1 MSTYKNLIGK
11 DVNSLTA
18 DPDNDAA
25 EGQIW
30 YNSTVGQFKNLI
42 IGEAW
47 SSGAAMV
54 RQSASAQLNLGTGIQ
69 TAALVAGGY
78 SPYSNLTEEYNGS
91 GWTSGGN
98 LSTARITSGFGTQ
111 TAGVA
116 VGGLTPPNT
125 TTGVSEEYD
134 GSSWTAGGSLNTARS
149 YSGGSGTL
157 TAGVSFGGLTPPFT
171 TSNATEEY
179 NGTAFTSVNNM
190 NVYGRHMGS
199 SGRGPQTATLA
210 FGGGGGPTAPIP
222 ADTNMATTESY
233 DGTNWTA
240 VNSMNTARRALGSA
254 GIQTSALAFGGSTPP
269 NTNATESW
277 DGTNWTT
284 SPATLANARNTPQS
298 IGTSSSALYAG
309 GAAPLF
315 PSGLVEEYTRSINVI
330 SAAAW
335 SSGGNLSTF
344 RYAGAGGGTQTA
356 AFYGGGYPTPSPA
369 ATNVT
374 EEYNGSSWSGGG
386 NMNTARMYTGGSGTL
401 TAGLASGG
409 DQYPSPRFS
418 VKTEEY
424 NGTSWAEQND
434 LPSQNKNMGSCG
446 TQTASLN
453 FGGNTPGA
461 TNVNNLY
468 DGTNWTNTGH
478 NLNTAR
484 YSLRGAGTSTAA
496 LAMGSDSGGN
506 PGTATEEYNG
516 SSWTSVN
523 SSLNSFAAAGSAGTQ
538 TAAATFGG
546 LGPTSTGQVTN
557 NNYDGTTWTTAPGL
571 TMARFYTAMGPI
583 GTQTAAL
590 CVAGNSP
597 SSPASGVATEE
608 FTAESSAL
616 NIKTITTS

>member
-91 GWTSGGN
+91 GWSSGGN

-309 GAAPLF
+309 GATPLF
-315 PSGLVEEYTRSINVI
+315 SSGLVEEYNRSTNVI
-330 SAAAW
+330 TGAAFA
-335 SSGGNLSTF
+335 SGGNANVARRQIGYS
-344 RYAGAGGGTQTA
+344 GAGPQDAFMIFGGFAPPGMQ
-356 AFYGGGYPTPSPA
+356 
-369 ATNVT
+369 NVS
-374 EEYNGSSWSGGG
+374 EEYNGATWTATPTLNTTRGQLGGFG
-386 NMNTARMYTGGSGTL
+386 ITTA
-401 TAGLASGG
+401 AVACGG
-409 DQYPSPRFS
+409 D
-418 VKTEEY
+418 
-424 NGTSWAEQND
+424 G
-434 LPSQNKNMGSCG
+434 NK
-446 TQTASLN
+446 
-453 FGGNTPGA
+453 
-461 TNVNNLY
+461 TNV
-468 DGTNWTNTGH
+468 
-478 NLNTAR
+478 
-484 YSLRGAGTSTAA
+484 
-496 LAMGSDSGGN
+496 
-506 PGTATEEYNG
+506 EEYNG

-523 SSLNSFAAAGSAGTQ
+523 SMSQSRYEFGCTGILTAGLALEGDQGPGTPFGSTCEEYDGTNWSSGGTANTARRANSGAGTQ
-538 TAAATFGG
+538 TATITAGG
-546 LGPTSTGQVTN
+546 VTTGPADTANVES
-557 NNYDGTTWTTAPGL
+557 YDGSSWSEQNNLNKARSAIAHIGGPAGQTSALVTGGNGIDPGI
-571 TMARFYTAMGPI
+571 TEQWN
-583 GTQTAAL
+583 GTNM
-590 CVAGNSP
+590 V
-597 SSPASGVATEE
+597 SGVNLSSLRSFHGAGGTTTSGIVAVGQNNPGSTPYGSNVTEE
-608 FTAESSAL
+608 YEGETVVA
-616 NIKTITTS
+616 NYKTISSS